1 MLSHEKSLPEMLEKP
16 LNMESSDITM
26 DDLLAQ
32 TTNLSNLEEEGWEV
46 IGAGGSEVVTLC
58 AMGRWCSNRPISRS
72 LLKTIFGRVWGIAER
87 NWGVEIKGKTTS
99 ASFLVF
105 SFKST
110 QDLNRILA
118 KNPWFLNNGILIMEK
133 FEGMSCDWNKVLTR
147 FPLSG
152 RILNLPNR
160 SITKG
165 NMDRLARYAGQL
177 ISVQNA
183 DIPKIASKGYF
194 TFKVWHD
201 IATPLCPGF
210 LFPYEEPIKFFDDGS
225 RKLQPSYGSWLKV
238 NERYE
243 CNPSFIQDP
252 CGNSTPNKGP
262 PSFPE
267 KRNVSSRL
275 LPTGSNLGAKGASGE
290 SSHTIISNPSKVP
303 LVSSYPSFNINSG
316 ILGKGKNI
324 EKDHKAERFCID
336 LEAPNYT
343 KNSGID
349 LGLGVNITGQGS
361 SKRDGSWR
369 EESFLDMVEILQQQQ
384 TNYTFK
390 CQPSPLNNHT
400 DPMPK
405 LIDVPISYDHS
416 FASLKKMEGPSK
428 RRKVIPKRSKNK
440 GGNGTKEVMME
451 DEHIEGWKVITE
463 PESLLSRVL
472 KALYFP
478 NETFFEAKLGH
489 FGSSV
494 WKGLLWGRDLL
505 TKGYR
510 WCVGDGR
517 KIRINED
524 PWLPRQ
530 IPFQLRTKVPIPQDV
545 TLNSLLTTNGDWK
558 INEVS
563 SWFHNDD
570 IPWVLGII
578 PSTHQPDWITWG
590 LNNNGHYSVASGY
603 KLRFLNPEWAAC
615 SNNSKLKAWWKFI
628 WGSRLTPKMKNFIWK
643 VFNHWIPTKMQ
654 LRKRGMSL
662 LANCDRCLQQE
673 EDIPHALW
681 GCPKVQKIWK
691 QLGYSKF
698 TDLIGLNASAFL
710 WWQWEHLSKEEFIR
724 FVETIEHQLGQ
735 QKTSPSPPPSK
746 PIILWQPPPKDFFII
761 NTDASLVHGQEGCGI
776 SAIIRNE
783 AGGLIVAET
792 VYTPGCMA
800 VNLAEAAAILLG
812 LKLAIKW
819 SISNVWVA
827 SDSKTMISA
836 IINGASS
843 PTDWGH
849 LVQTIIQLKTHFQS
863 IHFLFFTRNCN
874 KVANSL
880 AKWSRMT
887 QKCEVWTDSLPSCAA
902 AFLIADVPSVV

>member
-1 MLSHEKSLPEMLEKP
+1 MLEKP
-16 LNMESSDITM
+16 LNMESSEITM

-147 FPLSG
+147 FPLS
-152 RILNLPNR
+152 
-160 SITKG
+160 
-165 NMDRLARYAGQL
+165 
-177 ISVQNA
+177 
-183 DIPKIASKGYF
+183 
-194 TFKVWHD
+194 
-201 IATPLCPGF
+201 
-210 LFPYEEPIKFFDDGS
+210 
-225 RKLQPSYGSWLKV
+225 
-238 NERYE
+238 
-243 CNPSFIQDP
+243 
-252 CGNSTPNKGP
+252 P

-451 DEHIEGWKVITE
+451 DEHIE
-463 PESLLSRVL
+463 
-472 KALYFP
+472 
-478 NETFFEAKLGH
+478 
-489 FGSSV
+489 
-494 WKGLLWGRDLL
+494 
-505 TKGYR
+505 GYR

>member
-16 LNMESSDITM
+16 LNMESSEITM

-165 NMDRLARYAGQL
+165 NMDRLAR
-177 ISVQNA
+177 
-183 DIPKIASKGYF
+183 
-194 TFKVWHD
+194 
-201 IATPLCPGF
+201 
-210 LFPYEEPIKFFDDGS
+210 
-225 RKLQPSYGSWLKV
+225 
-238 NERYE
+238 
-243 CNPSFIQDP
+243 
-252 CGNSTPNKGP
+252 P

-451 DEHIEGWKVITE
+451 DEHIE
-463 PESLLSRVL
+463 
-472 KALYFP
+472 
-478 NETFFEAKLGH
+478 
-489 FGSSV
+489 
-494 WKGLLWGRDLL
+494 
-505 TKGYR
+505 
-510 WCVGDGR
+510 DGR

>member
-1 MLSHEKSLPEMLEKP
+1 
-16 LNMESSDITM
+16 M

-32 TTNLSNLEEEGWEV
+32 TTNLYVLDEEGWEV
-46 IGAGGSEVVTLC
+46 LGAGGSEVVTLC

-72 LLKTIFGRVWGIAER
+72 LLKTILGRVWGIADK
-87 NWGVEIKGKTTS
+87 NWGVEIKSKTTS

-110 QDLNRILA
+110 QDLTRILA

-133 FEGMSCDWNKVLTR
+133 FEGIPCDWNKVLTR

-152 RILNLPNR
+152 RILNLPIR

-165 NMDRLARYAGQL
+165 NMDRLAGFAGKL

-201 IATPLCPGF
+201 ITTPLCPGF
-210 LFPYEEPIKFFDDGS
+210 QFPYEDRKIYLPYRYDRLPFMCFKCGFVGHDTRVCAEPIQFFDDGS
-225 RKLQPSYGSWLKV
+225 GKLQPSYGSWLKV

-243 CNPSFIQDP
+243 FNPSFIQDP
-252 CGNSTPNKGP
+252 CGNSTPNKSP
-262 PSFPE
+262 PGFPA
-267 KRNVSSRL
+267 KQNISSRL
-275 LPTGSNLGAKGASGE
+275 LPTGPNLGVHGARVD

-303 LVSSYPSFNINSG
+303 LVSSSPSLNINSE

-324 EKDHKAERFCID
+324 EKDQKEDRFCIN
-336 LEAPNYT
+336 LEGPNYT
-343 KNSGID
+343 KNSGIN
-349 LGLGVNITGQGS
+349 LGSGVKITGQGS

-369 EESFLDMVEILQQQQ
+369 EESYQDMGEILQQQHN
-384 TNYTFK
+384 NYTTK
-390 CQPSPLNNHT
+390 CQPNPLNDHT
-400 DPMPK
+400 EPMPK
-405 LIDVPISYDHS
+405 LIDVPISYDHNL
-416 FASLKKMEGPSK
+416 ASLKKMEGPSK
-428 RRKVIPKRSKNK
+428 RRKVIPKRTKNK
-440 GGNGTKEVMME
+440 GGNDTKEVMMK
-451 DEHIEGWKVITE
+451 DEHSE
-463 PESLLSRVL
+463 
-472 KALYFP
+472 
-478 NETFFEAKLGH
+478 
-489 FGSSV
+489 
-494 WKGLLWGRDLL
+494 
-505 TKGYR
+505 
-510 WCVGDGR
+510 
-517 KIRINED
+517 
-524 PWLPRQ
+524 
-530 IPFQLRTKVPIPQDV
+530 
-545 TLNSLLTTNGDWK
+545 DWK

-563 SWFHNDD
+563 SWFHKDD

-578 PSTHQPDWITWG
+578 PSTHQPDRITWG
-590 LNNNGHYSVASGY
+590 LNNNGHYTVASGY

-628 WGSRLTPKMKNFIWK
+628 WGSRLTTKMKNFIWK
-643 VFNHWIPTKMQ
+643 VFNHWIPTKME

-673 EDIPHALW
+673 EDITHALW

-724 FVETIEHQLGQ
+724 FVGYTWLIWQRRNQFIFQNRDPDIHFWIPWAIETIEHLLGQ
-735 QKTSPSPPPSK
+735 QETSPGPPPSK
-746 PIILWQPPPKDFFII
+746 PILFWQPPPKDVFIV
-761 NTDASLVHGQEGCGI
+761 NSDASLVHGQEGCGI

-792 VYTPGCMA
+792 MYTPGCMA

-836 IINGASS
+836 ITKATS
-843 PTDWGH
+843 
-849 LVQTIIQLKTHFQS
+849 
-863 IHFLFFTRNCN
+863 
-874 KVANSL
+874 
-880 AKWSRMT
+880 
-887 QKCEVWTDSLPSCAA
+887 
-902 AFLIADVPSVV
+902 